1 MAERGGGGGGVLPP
15 IGVVE
20 IRLQLKMTALVKVPP
35 PPLPPPFAPPLN
47 RLTPDGKFRLIIQ
60 YFCSAKTFIY
70 GYIHIRCL
78 KRICRIE
85 CNNADL
91 SRDTVQFY
99 TDHNL

>member
-1 MAERGGGGGGVLPP
+1 MAERGGGGGGIAARGEIYMGAP

-20 IRLQLKMTALVKVPP
+20 IHLQLKMTALVKVPP

-78 KRICRIE
+78 DSLQYHLII
-85 CNNADL
+85 
-91 SRDTVQFY
+91 
-99 TDHNL
+99 